1 VGGSATNDD
10 RLLRKITAGDPA
22 ALTTWFER
30 NVDALYAFIYYRVGN
45 DPDLAADATQ
55 STFALAL
62 ERRGDYDPQ
71 RGDMITWLRMLS
83 RNVIRD
89 LLARHRKAAQLQTAW
104 DNIDHSLQQ
113 ILERIDRDPL
123 PDAALERKE
132 TRELVGMTLANLPP
146 HYREVLEAK
155 YMNDQPLEAI
165 ARMRSATIDSVKS
178 MLRRAR
184 AAFRETF
191 LTLARSEVV

>member
-1 VGGSATNDD
+1 MSASPGGDE
-10 RLLRKITAGDPA
+10 RLTRIRAGDPEALA
-22 ALTTWFER
+22 AWF
-30 NVDALYAFIYYRVGN
+30 NDHVDALYGFAYYRVGK

-62 ERRGDYDPQ
+62 ERLADFDPRRGE
-71 RGDMITWLRMLS
+71 MLTWLRLLS

-89 LLARHRKAAQLQTAW
+89 LLSRHRKAAQLQDAW
-104 DNIDHSLQQ
+104 DNIDRSLQQ
-113 ILERIDRDPL
+113 AYQSIDRDLL
-123 PDAALERKE
+123 PDAALERQE

-146 HYREVLEAK
+146 HYRQVLEAK
-155 YMNDQPLEAI
+155 YMEERTLEAI
-165 ARMRSATIDSVKS
+165 ARMRSATIDSVKA

-191 LTLARSEVV
+191 LTLARSGVV